1 MSGARKVLPW
11 LVLTVLV
18 LAGGIFGLRSW
29 VGTDAASDDSASPG
43 VVSES
48 VAPTP
53 SAGASASPTTESTPS
68 ATPSATPTP
77 TRTTAVPRT
86 TSAPRRTTA
95 AAPRTTRTTGAV
107 VARIKASLDAKGRPT
122 SVWCPPRVSAAVG
135 TTFTCTVA
143 YAAAPATVIADATV
157 RITSREG
164 QFTWRSSSRS

>member
-53 SAGASASPTTESTPS
+53 SASVSASPTTEPTPS
-68 ATPSATPTP
+68 ATPSATPT
-77 TRTTAVPRT
+77 RTTAVPRA
-86 TSAPRRTTA
+86 TSAPRRTA
-95 AAPRTTRTTGAV
+95 APPPRTTRTTGAV
-107 VARIKASLDAKGRPT
+107 VARIRSSLDAKGEPT

-143 YAAAPATVIADATV
+143 YASAPATVIADATV
-157 RITSREG
+157 RITSRQG

>member
-48 VAPTP
+48 VVPTP
-53 SAGASASPTTESTPS
+53 SASVSASPTTEPTPS
-68 ATPSATPTP
+68 ATPSATP

-95 AAPRTTRTTGAV
+95 AASRTTRTTGAV
-107 VARIKASLDAKGRPT
+107 VARIKASLDAKGQPT

-143 YAAAPATVIADATV
+143 YSAAPATVIADAKV